1 MVARHRFLTPPRVL
15 DSGTRLSSSALSR
28 SSRVPPMHKLF
39 QLLTAGLFALILTG
53 PVLAQDGAG
62 ADPAADGAAVEATE
76 EPKSAEDKAAEQ
88 LDAAKEQADA
98 LIGVVNNFLADT
110 LGVPTAVAGVIAKV
124 VIFLVILLIAK
135 ILAGI
140 ASSLVRGALNRSKLN
155 ATNLLKDFAAG
166 TAGKVVFFLGF
177 LIALTALGVNIGPFL
192 AAFGVLGFVVG
203 FALQD
208 TLGNFAS
215 GVMILL
221 YKPYDVGDVVSAGG
235 VTGSVKDM
243 NLVSTLFKTPDNQ
256 NIIVPNG
263 QIWGG
268 TITNVTANDTRRVD
282 LVAGIGYGDDVEKAE
297 KVLED
302 IVTSHPLVLKDPA
315 PVIKLHELADSSVNF
330 VVRPWSKTSDYWTVY
345 WDLTREIKLRFD
357 KEGISIPFP
366 QRDVHLHKVE

>member
-1 MVARHRFLTPPRVL
+1 
-15 DSGTRLSSSALSR
+15 
-28 SSRVPPMHKLF
+28 MHKLF
-39 QLLTAGLFALILTG
+39 QLLAAGLFAL
-53 PVLAQDGAG
+53 VLAGPTFAQEGE
-62 ADPAADGAAVEATE
+62 AAAETTATEEVVE
-76 EPKSAEDKAAEQ
+76 EPKSAEDQAAEK
-88 LDAAKEQADA
+88 LDAAKQQADA
-98 LIGVVNNFLADT
+98 LIEVVNTFLAET

-124 VIFLVILLIAK
+124 VIFLVILLVAK
-135 ILAGI
+135 ILAGV
-140 ASSLVRGALNRSKLN
+140 ASGLVRGAMNRSKLN
-155 ATNLLKDFAAG
+155 ATTLLKDFAAG

-192 AAFGVLGFVVG
+192 AAFGVLGFVIG

-235 VTGSVKDM
+235 VTGKVSDM

-268 TITNVTANDTRRVD
+268 TITNITANDTRRVD
-282 LVAGIGYGDDVEKAE
+282 LTAGIGYSDDIEKAE
-297 KVLED
+297 QVLMD
-302 IVTSHPLVLKDPA
+302 LVTSHPLVLSDPA

-357 KEGISIPFP
+357 KEDISIPFP